1 MFRTPRAG
9 VEWRRLSYL
18 VTAQNVPSLVPNT
31 SPPPAVI
38 KLSVSSQAPSPPD
51 ADLVARCLRGDVDAF
66 DGLVRRYYRAAFAV
80 ALGVLGNRHD
90 AEDVVQDAFVKAID
104 RLEDCRE
111 PSRFVQWM
119 MMIVR
124 NRALSHRA
132 YRKIRETS
140 ELLPEIAEADDSPLV
155 DAARSELADTL
166 QAALA
171 TLSEVQRQIVL
182 LHDMDGWTHKD
193 IAESLDI
200 TEVRSRQHLFVARKL
215 LRERLGPS
223 LLREYSHE

>member
-1 MFRTPRAG
+1 M
-9 VEWRRLSYL
+9 
-18 VTAQNVPSLVPNT
+18 
-31 SPPPAVI
+31 
-38 KLSVSSQAPSPPD
+38 SVSSPAPTPPD
-51 ADLVARCLRGDVDAF
+51 ADLVARCLRGDADAF
-66 DGLVRRYYRAAFAV
+66 DVLVRRYYRTAFAV
-80 ALGVLGNRHD
+80 ALGVLGNRQD

-111 PSRFVQWM
+111 PAKFVQWM
-119 MMIVR
+119 LVIVR
-124 NRALSHRA
+124 NRALSHRT

-140 ELLPEIAEADDSPLV
+140 ELLPEIAGADDSPFV

-166 QAALA
+166 QSALA
-171 TLSEVQRQIVL
+171 TLSKVQREIVL

-193 IAESLDI
+193 IADSLGI

>member
-1 MFRTPRAG
+1 
-9 VEWRRLSYL
+9 
-18 VTAQNVPSLVPNT
+18 
-31 SPPPAVI
+31 
-38 KLSVSSQAPSPPD
+38 VSSTTPTPPD
-51 ADLVARCLRGDVDAF
+51 ADLVARVLRGDADAF
-66 DGLVRRYYRAAFAV
+66 DVLVRRHYRAAFAV
-80 ALGVLGNRHD
+80 ALSVLGSRHD

-111 PSRFVQWM
+111 PSKFVQWM

-124 NRALSHRA
+124 NRALSHRT
-132 YRKIRETS
+132 YSKIRETL
-140 ELLPEIAEADDSPLV
+140 ELVPEIAEAPDSPFV
-155 DAARSELADTL
+155 DAVRSELADTL

-171 TLSEVQRQIVL
+171 TLSEVQREIVL
-182 LHDMDGWTHKD
+182 LHDMDEWTHKD
-193 IAESLDI
+193 IAETLGI

>member
-1 MFRTPRAG
+1 MPT
-9 VEWRRLSYL
+9 
-18 VTAQNVPSLVPNT
+18 
-31 SPPPAVI
+31 
-38 KLSVSSQAPSPPD
+38 PPD
-51 ADLVARCLRGDVDAF
+51 ADLVARSLRGDVEAF

-111 PSRFVQWM
+111 PAKFVQWM

-140 ELLPEIAEADDSPLV
+140 ELVPEIAEADDSPLV

-166 QAALA
+166 QSALA

-193 IAESLDI
+193 IAELLDI